1 MFRLW
6 IQSLLLRWVIES
18 RNHLGNFSIRYPNFL
33 IFQRAVNSIMNYYM
47 NSTVV
52 LRIQLHIVMYL
63 GYTRIRFYQNWP
75 RDYGLLSPPILFIR
89 RFDFLLLLLQLL
101 GWGILFLYKKL
112 QKYIKEKYFSWP
124 DYDNF
129 LKIKLAPFL
138 KVWVSWKLS
147 IFFGTFLF
155 EKTTHCVTVSIV
167 SLRW

>member
-1 MFRLW
+1 MFVVVPIMNSEPFIKVGHR
-6 IQSLLLRWVIES
+6 ISES
-18 RNHLGNFSIRYPNFL
+18 SRKFSIRYPNFL

-112 QKYIKEKYFSWP
+112 QKYIKEKYFS
-124 DYDNF
+124 
-129 LKIKLAPFL
+129 
-138 KVWVSWKLS
+138 
-147 IFFGTFLF
+147 
-155 EKTTHCVTVSIV
+155 
-167 SLRW
+167 